1 MIKFN
6 TIQRTVCLLLISLFS
21 LHIGAAIQN
30 DSWRTERSTQGTDF
44 WVTFM
49 KNAGNEI
56 DDKSL
61 SLQLRIT
68 TIEEE
73 SSGTIYFNNSS
84 SYRYSFRVKK
94 GEVYTFT
101 VPEDMRKYAYAM
113 TEQTK
118 EYKGVHVTSDKPISV
133 YACNYGAYSYD
144 ATMVLPTPAL
154 GREYVVQTFS
164 KDRNATEFAVV
175 ATASGTTY
183 LYITPSAETTKND
196 PANKTMSRVTLY
208 QGQIYFVRSKL
219 ATSDLSGSRIYTTQP
234 VAVFAGNQAAIIP
247 ASNPSL
253 SDDHLFEQ
261 VIPLRFWGQEFAV
274 TTAEQYKY
282 NIARVTA
289 IYEDTKVYLNGQLK
303 KTLQFGESYETR
315 VNSSAWI
322 TTSRPAT
329 CYSYF
334 TSGGMNDWQ
343 AVLDENGDETDE
355 QFQYGD
361 PSMVYIAPM
370 EQGLDSMVISAFAIV
385 DPDTVKEA
393 ERKKVP
399 MLHYVNIVTK
409 TSAVSTMTLN
419 GQSYASMFKPLEGNS
434 AYSYARIPIVDT
446 ISYWLHNTQSSFTAY
461 VYGLGSAES
470 YAYNAG
476 FNNRYNDF
484 YLLAGGGGIGGGGG
498 SGGGGAGGGG
508 GGGSGTGGG
517 RALERLSNMTIC
529 VSEDSIEFRLVPIAD
544 GMISRWDFGDG
555 NRKMTSDSIVKHKYS
570 TVGVYEAAVEI
581 EYESLA
587 WPGHKITENIYILV
601 NVVDTYHKVLEQGV
615 CRGEKV
621 SFAGKLIDTKDFE
634 PHKIYTYVDSA
645 YNVAGCDSITTLK
658 LYIGVPDTAI
668 YETTV
673 CPTDLPYSDTLF
685 QKIPELQNLVA
696 DSVYVHTLKCANS
709 NCDSTIIFHL
719 HVRPQVDLV
728 LVDTICQA
736 SPYVLAPEVGQQI
749 YRNDTLLDSISTY
762 VPGTFEYTLSNGCD
776 STWNFSLLVTPI
788 YNYYDSLLRVCD
800 NDTISWQRRLY
811 VGHKF
816 AEPIDN
822 QLYDSIV
829 RLGDET
835 YFDTIH
841 YQTNIFGCDSIHYL
855 RLQIQSTDTIFQ
867 TAELCA
873 TDSLIF
879 DSVTYYFDSIQTDT
893 VIIFN
898 TAKMSSLGCDSIVQ
912 LTASV
917 HPIYTFV
924 EYDTVFQY
932 DPYIWLTHEGHD
944 YYIDDKKYRDIPTT
958 VAGEFLITDYLQSQY
973 GCDSTHYLHLFVAPT
988 YQFDTTMYIC
998 DNDTISWHNILYI
1011 GDHFTDSV
1019 IASDYDTIVEVSKG
1033 TIIDSLM
1040 HKTIYGSDSLYTLS
1054 LVVRNTSYVIDSVS
1068 ICSDTPYTFADSTYT
1083 FADWT
1088 KDSTI
1093 LLTGLFE
1100 TKYGCDSMVDLYLT
1114 VHPLYSIV
1122 EYDTVFQYKPYVWQ
1136 THEGHI
1142 YDIDGKKYSEISTKV
1157 PGEYLVIDYLSS
1169 QYGCDSTHYL
1179 HLFVAPSFEY
1189 HTDME
1194 ICDNDTVSWQNRLY
1208 VGAKFT
1214 DSIAADLYDT
1224 IIPVDTMAF
1233 VDSLLFQTVH
1243 GSDSLFVLSLTMH
1256 ETRYVIDSITI
1267 CDNEPF
1273 MFADSLYDFSDW
1285 HKDTTIMLTGLFE
1298 TQFGCD
1304 SLVDLYLTI
1313 HQTYLFVEDTTICS
1327 NEPLT
1332 WRGFKDVNY
1341 WPSGTYYDTL
1351 KTVYGCDSVFQ
1362 LNLNALPSFYNVV
1375 EMELCYNDTVD
1386 FQGQKVYYDQALD
1399 KDNQQHYYECRYS
1412 RQNGCDSVFRF
1423 IPIWL
1428 PAYHFYDTAVIC
1440 QLDTVDWRGRRL
1452 TEPGIYTDSL
1462 LTQLGCD
1469 SIYQMF
1475 IGMDSTYLFIESDTI
1490 CVGQSYEW
1498 RDSIYTLTDVEA
1510 GWYYQYERL
1519 QTQSG
1524 FCDSTYQLNLY
1535 VAPIYHFVE
1544 YDTVC
1549 ESSLP
1554 YMWHEQAITDTIIHW
1569 DSLHTTLGY
1578 DSIYEL
1584 HLHILPSQFIQQR
1597 IDICEND
1604 SFVYSQNVVYQ
1615 AGVYIDSLV
1624 NVDGCDSIIEYT
1636 VVVHPNYHMI
1646 EKEAVCV
1653 GSDFTW
1659 HQHRF
1664 TDLASGKYEIRD
1676 TLTSVWGCDSVVTLQ
1691 LLVAPTYHFI
1701 DTVTIAPGESF
1712 VFRGDTIDYA
1722 GFYHDS
1728 LTTTLGCDSIYSAYV
1743 TFLKVSY
1750 DTICTSERFD
1760 FNGQTLLE
1768 TGVYYDSLKT
1778 VNGFDSVYIQHL
1790 QVNPR
1795 YRFITQDTICVGDVY
1810 EFRGK
1815 YYDEAGVYNDSLIS
1829 SGGCDSIYQLHLIV
1843 HPAGTREVY
1852 DEYCNSEVYVFLGDS
1867 IDLSQFTSDT
1877 TLILY
1882 ETIHNTV
1889 KCDSTIIYHVKVNPT
1904 YHFSFSDTVAINEP
1918 YTWLGHEGHRLY
1930 QGANQYTTIPT
1941 DQLGWI
1947 TLNDSLHSI
1956 HGCDSVWTL
1965 NLYVAPTYL
1974 DVAMDTI
1981 CYDDLPYLWRG
1992 RKLYETGIYNDT
2004 LLSKYLTDSVMQMQ
2018 LYIRS
2023 QNYTIEDVNICYGDS
2038 FALSNSFVS
2047 TTGIYLDTLQNQYGC
2062 DSIVE
2067 YRLTVRDHYHF
2078 VTREIICEDDDYQ
2091 WREHKFID
2099 YPSGLYKV
2107 NDTLVSTY
2115 GCDSI
2120 LTLQL
2125 VVATKHHIKDTAT
2138 ICPGEMYNF
2147 RGQLL
2152 TEAGL
2157 YHDTMQTTLGCD
2169 SIFSLHLSYL
2179 CTYYDTICQSET
2191 FDFHGRTLHETGV
2204 YYDSLLSVNGFD
2216 SVYIQHLQVN
2226 PRYSFVTYDTIC
2238 RGDVYEFRGKYYD
2251 EAGVYNDSLI
2261 SSGGCDSIYQLH
2273 LVVQPAGTREI
2284 YDAYCN
2290 SEVYVFMNDTIDLS
2304 AYADTTLI
2312 FYDTIHNT
2320 AKCDSTIIYHVKVY
2334 STYHFSFS
2342 DTVAINHPYIWSGHK
2357 GHTLY
2362 QGDHK
2367 FTTIPTDQ
2375 LGWISM
2381 TDSLRTI
2388 HGCDSIWTLNLYV
2401 APTYLDVDTDTICYD
2416 DLPYLWR
2423 GRELY
2428 ETGIYNDT
2436 LMSQYL
2442 TDSVYQMNLCVRPQ
2456 DYTVL
2461 HVDLCEG
2468 DTYQTAN
2475 AVVSQQ
2481 GVYRDTL
2488 LNALGCDSI
2497 VEHQVYIHS
2506 HYHFMEKVFI
2516 CESEDFVWREHEF
2529 ASYASG
2535 VYVMTDSLVSS
2546 WGCDSIYTLSI
2557 VIAPKYQYVE
2567 EATICPGETYAFHG
2581 REFTKAGI
2589 YSDSLHTTIGCDS
2602 VFTLRLSYFC
2612 ESYDTIC
2619 SGGYFDFNGKQ
2630 LTQTGVYVD
2639 SMKTV
2644 NGMDSVWVEYLYVQE
2659 PYLRL
2664 FYDTICSS
2672 DWYDFNGQLL
2682 NQTGVYYDTLLTAS
2696 GCDSVEI
2703 LDLFVLPNTVAE
2715 IYDTICVDGQYIFH
2729 DQVLNEAGAYVD
2741 TTLNIYG
2748 CQHIEYLYL
2757 TKVESKAIH
2766 ISPTEFCADDT
2777 YLNFVFD
2784 YEGQRPISYTI
2795 RFSEEA
2801 KLEGFLDLTDQVIT
2815 EDQVVSIPISSKKYE
2830 YPRPGDY
2837 TATILLSNGFCP
2849 DSMTMQD
2856 VEFRVS
2862 YPSWIMEQHWNDV
2875 ISILVDSLN
2884 GGYTFSDYQWYYNG
2898 KPMYGENKP
2907 YLYVYPSLDML
2918 GQYAV
2923 EVTRAGDGKKIMTC
2937 PIQPSFVEDYTTSYN
2952 ATIVVTPT
2960 MMSKNNPNCT
2970 LYCDQAATWFLY
2982 TAEGESISQGHINED
2997 IPISLNLPKLS
3008 ASYFVVVRTD
3018 EGYVKFI
3025 KLLVQ

>member
-1 MIKFN
+1 MWHMIKFN

-73 SSGTIYFNNSS
+73 ASGTIYFNNSS

-113 TEQTK
+113 TEQKK

-144 ATMVLPTPAL
+144 ATMVLPTSAL

-175 ATASGTTY
+175 ATASGTTN

-196 PANKTMSRVTLY
+196 PANQTLSRVQLS

-261 VIPLRFWGQEFAV
+261 VIPLRFWGKEFAV

-498 SGGGGAGGGG
+498 AGGGGGGAGGGSGSG
-508 GGGSGTGGG
+508 GGTGGG
-517 RALERLSNMTIC
+517 RAFDRLSNMTIC
-529 VSEDSIEFRLVPIAD
+529 VSEDSIEFQLVPIAD

-749 YRNDTLLDSISTY
+749 YRNDTLLDSISTQ

-829 RLGDET
+829 RLGNET

-924 EYDTVFQY
+924 EYDTIFQY
-932 DPYIWLTHEGHD
+932 DPYVWLTHEGHD

-998 DNDTISWHNILYI
+998 DNDTVSWHNILYI
-1011 GDHFTDSV
+1011 GNHFTDSV

-1033 TIIDSLM
+1033 TLIDSLM

-1100 TKYGCDSMVDLYLT
+1100 TKYGCDSLVDLYLT

-1142 YDIDGKKYSEISTKV
+1142 YEIDGKKYSEISTKV

-1189 HTDME
+1189 HTDIE

-1214 DSIAADLYDT
+1214 DSIAANLYDT

-1636 VVVHPNYHMI
+1636 VVVHPNYHVI

-1659 HQHRF
+1659 HQHSF
-1664 TDLASGKYEIRD
+1664 MDLASGKYEIQD
-1676 TLTSVWGCDSVVTLQ
+1676 TLTSIWGCDSVVTLQ

-1867 IDLSQFTSDT
+1867 IDLSQYTTDT

-1882 ETIHNTV
+1882 ETIHNTI

-1956 HGCDSVWTL
+1956 HGCDS
-1965 NLYVAPTYL
+1965 
-1974 DVAMDTI
+1974 
-1981 CYDDLPYLWRG
+1981 
-1992 RKLYETGIYNDT
+1992 
-2004 LLSKYLTDSVMQMQ
+2004 
-2018 LYIRS
+2018 
-2023 QNYTIEDVNICYGDS
+2023 
-2038 FALSNSFVS
+2038 
-2047 TTGIYLDTLQNQYGC
+2047 
-2062 DSIVE
+2062 
-2067 YRLTVRDHYHF
+2067 
-2078 VTREIICEDDDYQ
+2078 
-2091 WREHKFID
+2091 
-2099 YPSGLYKV
+2099 
-2107 NDTLVSTY
+2107 
-2115 GCDSI
+2115 
-2120 LTLQL
+2120 
-2125 VVATKHHIKDTAT
+2125 
-2138 ICPGEMYNF
+2138 
-2147 RGQLL
+2147 
-2152 TEAGL
+2152 
-2157 YHDTMQTTLGCD
+2157 
-2169 SIFSLHLSYL
+2169 
-2179 CTYYDTICQSET
+2179 
-2191 FDFHGRTLHETGV
+2191 
-2204 YYDSLLSVNGFD
+2204 
-2216 SVYIQHLQVN
+2216 
-2226 PRYSFVTYDTIC
+2226 
-2238 RGDVYEFRGKYYD
+2238 
-2251 EAGVYNDSLI
+2251 
-2261 SSGGCDSIYQLH
+2261 
-2273 LVVQPAGTREI
+2273 
-2284 YDAYCN
+2284 
-2290 SEVYVFMNDTIDLS
+2290 
-2304 AYADTTLI
+2304 
-2312 FYDTIHNT
+2312 
-2320 AKCDSTIIYHVKVY
+2320 
-2334 STYHFSFS
+2334 
-2342 DTVAINHPYIWSGHK
+2342 
-2357 GHTLY
+2357 
-2362 QGDHK
+2362 
-2367 FTTIPTDQ
+2367 
-2375 LGWISM
+2375 
-2381 TDSLRTI
+2381 
-2388 HGCDSIWTLNLYV
+2388 IWT
-2401 APTYLDVDTDTICYD
+2401 
-2416 DLPYLWR
+2416 
-2423 GRELY
+2423 
-2428 ETGIYNDT
+2428 
-2436 LMSQYL
+2436 
-2442 TDSVYQMNLCVRPQ
+2442 
-2456 DYTVL
+2456 
-2461 HVDLCEG
+2461 
-2468 DTYQTAN
+2468 
-2475 AVVSQQ
+2475 
-2481 GVYRDTL
+2481 
-2488 LNALGCDSI
+2488 
-2497 VEHQVYIHS
+2497 
-2506 HYHFMEKVFI
+2506 
-2516 CESEDFVWREHEF
+2516 
-2529 ASYASG
+2529 
-2535 VYVMTDSLVSS
+2535 
-2546 WGCDSIYTLSI
+2546 
-2557 VIAPKYQYVE
+2557 
-2567 EATICPGETYAFHG
+2567 
-2581 REFTKAGI
+2581 
-2589 YSDSLHTTIGCDS
+2589 
-2602 VFTLRLSYFC
+2602 
-2612 ESYDTIC
+2612 
-2619 SGGYFDFNGKQ
+2619 
-2630 LTQTGVYVD
+2630 
-2639 SMKTV
+2639 
-2644 NGMDSVWVEYLYVQE
+2644 
-2659 PYLRL
+2659 
-2664 FYDTICSS
+2664 
-2672 DWYDFNGQLL
+2672 
-2682 NQTGVYYDTLLTAS
+2682 
-2696 GCDSVEI
+2696 
-2703 LDLFVLPNTVAE
+2703 
-2715 IYDTICVDGQYIFH
+2715 
-2729 DQVLNEAGAYVD
+2729 
-2741 TTLNIYG
+2741 
-2748 CQHIEYLYL
+2748 
-2757 TKVESKAIH
+2757 
-2766 ISPTEFCADDT
+2766 
-2777 YLNFVFD
+2777 
-2784 YEGQRPISYTI
+2784 
-2795 RFSEEA
+2795 
-2801 KLEGFLDLTDQVIT
+2801 
-2815 EDQVVSIPISSKKYE
+2815 
-2830 YPRPGDY
+2830 
-2837 TATILLSNGFCP
+2837 
-2849 DSMTMQD
+2849 
-2856 VEFRVS
+2856 
-2862 YPSWIMEQHWNDV
+2862 
-2875 ISILVDSLN
+2875 
-2884 GGYTFSDYQWYYNG
+2884 
-2898 KPMYGENKP
+2898 
-2907 YLYVYPSLDML
+2907 
-2918 GQYAV
+2918 
-2923 EVTRAGDGKKIMTC
+2923 
-2937 PIQPSFVEDYTTSYN
+2937 
-2952 ATIVVTPT
+2952 
-2960 MMSKNNPNCT
+2960 
-2970 LYCDQAATWFLY
+2970 
-2982 TAEGESISQGHINED
+2982 
-2997 IPISLNLPKLS
+2997 
-3008 ASYFVVVRTD
+3008 
-3018 EGYVKFI
+3018 
-3025 KLLVQ
+3025 